1 MVRALL
7 GKKLGMTQ
15 VYDEDGTL
23 VPVTVLEVG
32 PCPVVQV
39 KRDAEGLCRAVQIG
53 YQERK
58 RKHTT
63 KPMQGHFAGAGVS
76 PTKVLR
82 DVDPEPDAEIEAGQI
97 LKVDI
102 FADIPLVD
110 VIATSKGRGFAG
122 VMKRHGFRGGPASH
136 GATTHRHGGS
146 IGPGASPG
154 RVVKGRKMPGHMGD
168 SQVTVRN
175 LKVVKV
181 DGERDLLLVRGA
193 VPGSRGGCVLV
204 RKAIALNA

>member
-1 MVRALL
+1 MVKALL

-15 VYDEDGTL
+15 VYGEDGTL
-23 VPVTVLEVG
+23 VPVTVLGVG

-39 KRDAEGLCRAVQIG
+39 KRDVEGLCRAVQIG
-53 YQERK
+53 FDERK
-58 RKHTT
+58 CKHTT
-63 KPMQGHFAGAGVS
+63 KPMQGHFAKAGVS
-76 PTKVLR
+76 PLKILR
-82 DVDPEPDAEIEAGQI
+82 DVAPEPDAEIEPGQV
-97 LKVDI
+97 LTVDV
-102 FADIPLVD
+102 FEGVALVD
-110 VIATSKGRGFAG
+110 VTGTSKGRGFAG

-146 IGPGASPG
+146 IGPGSSPG
-154 RVVKGRKMPGHMGD
+154 RVMKGRKMPGHMGD
-168 SQVTVRN
+168 SQVTVRS

-193 VPGSRGGCVLV
+193 VPGSRGGWVLV